1 MSAENG
7 LTSPEANE
15 RLYLNQLEIAYNEGL
30 RQANTFACMPRSSLE
45 IAAFINIMHQWEDYF
60 GSYQPI
66 SQYLLDA
73 GLSQMSKRLLAIT
86 QELERAID
94 IYNQM
99 YKDRLACE
107 QKQGLILQQTLDE
120 IMNDYKNMFDNRPKF
135 PI

>member
-1 MSAENG
+1 
-7 LTSPEANE
+7 
-15 RLYLNQLEIAYNEGL
+15 
-30 RQANTFACMPRSSLE
+30 
-45 IAAFINIMHQWEDYF
+45 MHQWEDYF

-86 QELERAID
+86 QELVRAID

-120 IMNDYKNMFDNRPKF
+120 IMNDYNPASVLSK
-135 PI
+135 I